1 MENTVLLDD
10 IVNKV
15 KKIVTFFKQSNNAAD
30 ELRRLQFVEG
40 KTEGTL
46 LKLIQA
52 VDTRWNSTYYT
63 LVPPR
68 RSAFRNGSYI
78 SEVTSERG
86 HVNNSGPYFES

>member
-1 MENTVLLDD
+1 MIRRENSKIPWIKIITFRSLKFIFINFRQTKISFTFKLLM
-10 IVNKV
+10 N
-15 KKIVTFFKQSNNAAD
+15 
-30 ELRRLQFVEG
+30 
-40 KTEGTL
+40 
-46 LKLIQA
+46 LIKAKRNILNHQQKM
-52 VDTRWNSTYYT
+52 YT

>member
-1 MENTVLLDD
+1 MMNQ
-10 IVNKV
+10 IVN
-15 KKIVTFFKQSNNAAD
+15 
-30 ELRRLQFVEG
+30 
-40 KTEGTL
+40 
-46 LKLIQA
+46 
-52 VDTRWNSTYYT
+52 T